1 MRHTVDEDDAKV
13 PAGIESA
20 LRRRRHNRERVETD
34 SNRRISSV
42 ERSKAILAASPTE
55 IFFSLFLSCGRA
67 DVVSFIRISSNY
79 RIGRS

>member
-13 PAGIESA
+13 PAGIESV

-55 IFFSLFLSCGRA
+55 IFFFPFSLLWTGRRCEFH
-67 DVVSFIRISSNY
+67 SYFI
-79 RIGRS
+79 